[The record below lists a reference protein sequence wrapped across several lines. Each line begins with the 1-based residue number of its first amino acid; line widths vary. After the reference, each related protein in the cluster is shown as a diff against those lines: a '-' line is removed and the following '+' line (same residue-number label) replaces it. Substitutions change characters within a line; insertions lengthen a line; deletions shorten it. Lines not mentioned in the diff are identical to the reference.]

1 MTWKPHVTV
10 AAVVEKDQRFLL
22 VEEDIHGRRVF
33 NQPAGHLEAGED
45 LIQAVQREMLEETAR
60 IFTPEALVGIYLYE
74 VPGRE
79 RSYLRFCFCGAAG
92 EILAGHSLDREI
104 IATHWL
110 TPDQIR
116 ERSAR
121 LRSPMVLDCIRDY
134 RQGRRIPLD
143 QLHYLPS

>member
-33 NQPAGHLEAGED
+33 NQPAGHLETGED
-45 LIQAVQREMLEETAR
+45 LVQAVQREMLEETAR
-60 IFTPEALVGIYLYE
+60 VFTPEALVGIYLYE
-74 VPGRE
+74 VPERD
-79 RSYLRFCFCGAAG
+79 RSYLRFCFCGTAG
-92 EILAGHSLDREI
+92 EILAGHRLDREI

-110 TPDQIR
+110 TLDEIR
-116 ERSAR
+116 ENATR

-134 RQGRRIPLD
+134 RQGSRIPLD